1 MKMSEI
7 IRIKK
12 GLDINLKGKADK
24 IYIRAPRAK
33 SYAVKPTD
41 FHGIRP
47 KLLVQPGDEVNVG
60 TTLFFNKY
68 NPRVKFSSPVSGT
81 VSEIVRGE
89 RRMIL
94 EVVIEPK
101 EVDKFLEY
109 KVSDPKSMSREKI
122 VEVLLESG
130 MWPLIRQRPYS
141 IIANPEHKPKAI
153 FISGFDSAPLAPDL
167 EFILKDFKD
176 EFQKGLDVI
185 SKLTDGKIHLGLN
198 AAFSPCKT
206 YSEAKGVE
214 VHKFKG
220 PHPAGNVGIQIHHI
234 DPINKGDIV
243 WYLAPQDVL
252 SIGNLFT
259 NGKID
264 NNLYLALTGS
274 EIKKPVY
281 YKLLKGAAVN
291 PILDDNLK
299 KGELRI
305 ISGNV
310 LTGTKISKTGFIGF
324 YDNHITV
331 IPEGNYYEFVG
342 WATPGFG
349 KYSVSRTFFSWLT
362 PKKEFT
368 IDTNLKG
375 GKRAFV
381 MTGEYNKVLPM
392 DIYPVQLL
400 KSILVDDID
409 QMEKLGIY
417 EVAEEDFALC
427 EFVCTSKTNVQEILR
442 KGLDLM
448 RKETE

>member
-1 MKMSEI
+1 
-7 IRIKK
+7 
-12 GLDINLKGKADK
+12 
-24 IYIRAPRAK
+24 
-33 SYAVKPTD
+33 
-41 FHGIRP
+41 
-47 KLLVQPGDEVNVG
+47 LLVQPGDEVNVG
-60 TTLFFNKY
+60 TSLFFNKY

-81 VSEIVRGE
+81 VREIVRGE

-94 EVVIEPK
+94 ELIIEPK
-101 EVDKFLEY
+101 DEDTFLEY
-109 KVSDPKSMSREKI
+109 KLRDLKLMSRE
-122 VEVLLESG
+122 EVIEILLESG
-130 MWPLIRQRPYS
+130 MWPTIRQRPFS
-141 IIANPEHKPKAI
+141 IIANPDHTPKAI

-167 EFILKDFKD
+167 DFIMKDFKD
-176 EFQKGLDVI
+176 EFQKGIDVL
-185 SKLTDGKIHLGLN
+185 SKLTEGKVHLGLN
-198 AAFSPCKT
+198 ATYPPCKT
-206 YSEAKGVE
+206 YSEAKNIE
-214 VHKFKG
+214 IHKFKG

-243 WYLAPQDVL
+243 WYLAPHDIV
-252 SIGNLFT
+252 SIGNLFI

-274 EIKKPVY
+274 EVKKPVY
-281 YKLLKGAAVN
+281 YKMIRGSAVS
-291 PILDDNLK
+291 PILEDNLEN
-299 KGELRI
+299 GELRV

-310 LTGTKISKTGFIGF
+310 LTGTKISKNGFIGF
-324 YDNHITV
+324 YDNQITV

-349 KYSVSRTFFSWLT
+349 KFSVSRTFFSWLT
-362 PKKEFT
+362 PKKEYT

-381 MTGEYNKVLPM
+381 MTGEYTKVLPM

-442 KGLDLM
+442 QGLDLM